1 MWLESKNVND
11 ERIGMRK
18 SDLFEGDKY
27 HYRYILTNDWE
38 SSETVVI
45 EYDNRR
51 GAGEKTFDVQN
62 NGFGWGHLPC
72 SDMNHNTV
80 YLILTAM
87 IKNFYNHIAQ
97 KVSEVFDGIQP
108 QHPSQALYL
117 RSRNMDRA

>member
-1 MWLESKNVND
+1 
-11 ERIGMRK
+11 MRK